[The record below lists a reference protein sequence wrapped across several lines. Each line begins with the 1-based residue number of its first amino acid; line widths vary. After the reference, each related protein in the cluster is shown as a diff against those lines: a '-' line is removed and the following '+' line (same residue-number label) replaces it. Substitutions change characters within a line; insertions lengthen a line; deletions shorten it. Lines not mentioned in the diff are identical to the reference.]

1 MSNNDVNSTLTFAA
15 RSLSLALACSPAG
28 AAEFTAEEL
37 AAVENQ
43 TIEEIIIAETRL
55 NGEVFGM
62 GENLL
67 VDSADI
73 LRIQPVDPEQLFQ
86 SLPGFSVSRP
96 GGPGGVSEIFLRG
109 AESNF
114 TAVFVDGM
122 RLNNPAN
129 IRGGSFDYSLLGI
142 YDIDQ
147 INIATGAMSAIYGA
161 DAMAGVIR
169 IRSAW
174 DDPGSSN
181 IFLEAG
187 SEEDWRA
194 GIGTTFV
201 IGDNLEWGVRASAV
215 DGGNEIEGS
224 LLRLNSFATR
234 LTGRWPDSGSWE
246 VSLRHAQRDRT
257 SFPEVSGGPQLAIA
271 RELET
276 ADGDELSIGATGSWG
291 ITEAWNSDLYIS
303 GSRIRDN
310 VAVPA
315 VAAGALGGQPA
326 FSTITRYQRAQ
337 LLWVNRVE
345 LSAKVHIVAGV
356 DFVAEDG
363 SDSGEVDLGFAV
375 LPNSYELDRSVSS
388 AFAEF
393 GKLWDGG
400 ATTTLAVRWDHDG
413 VEGRLSGKFGIT
425 RSVSNSGSQIWG
437 RVANGFKL
445 PSFFALGN
453 PLYGNPNLV
462 TEKVRNVEIGYTHV
476 FDSASELELSLY
488 TSRYDDLVDFDFES
502 STNVNKGRIDVS
514 GIEVRSSYKLSPTF
528 RLLIDGTWSNI
539 TSDSGALRRR
549 PERFG
554 GVGLDWSPA
563 QQWRINLAT
572 RYVGSRLT
580 TSIPTGDVNA
590 SSFTIIGA
598 TVNFEPLPNR
608 KFWIAINNALD
619 EDYQDA
625 PGFPSPGVRIR
636 IGTKLD
642 F

>member
-1 MSNNDVNSTLTFAA
+1 
-15 RSLSLALACSPAG
+15 
-28 AAEFTAEEL
+28 
-37 AAVENQ
+37 
-43 TIEEIIIAETRL
+43 
-55 NGEVFGM
+55 
-62 GENLL
+62 
-67 VDSADI
+67 
-73 LRIQPVDPEQLFQ
+73 
-86 SLPGFSVSRP
+86 
-96 GGPGGVSEIFLRG
+96 
-109 AESNF
+109 
-114 TAVFVDGM
+114 
-122 RLNNPAN
+122 
-129 IRGGSFDYSLLGI
+129 
-142 YDIDQ
+142 
-147 INIATGAMSAIYGA
+147 
-161 DAMAGVIR
+161 
-169 IRSAW
+169 
-174 DDPGSSN
+174 
-181 IFLEAG
+181 
-187 SEEDWRA
+187 
-194 GIGTTFV
+194 
-201 IGDNLEWGVRASAV
+201 
-215 DGGNEIEGS
+215 
-224 LLRLNSFATR
+224 
-234 LTGRWPDSGSWE
+234 
-246 VSLRHAQRDRT
+246 
-257 SFPEVSGGPQLAIA
+257 VSGGPQLAIA

-345 LSAKVHIVAGV
+345 LSAKVHFVAGV

-375 LPNSYELDRSVSS
+375 FPNSYELDRSVSS

-539 TSDSGALRRR
+539 TSDSGPLRRR